1 MSGTPKESVARE
13 QRLPVVFI
21 LLALTGALAV
31 SAGLIWVTLDY
42 KQRRQAILSGVCIGV
57 GAAVFTL
64 GIILIGNLPAPPQS
78 PDSLQ
83 VPIKALAL
91 PLDKVPLTGY
101 HITQDEPISASQV
114 RWEREFSNRSTIGG
128 GATPGWIFASTSW
141 RTPRCTVEA
150 GSCDFTP
157 QPGARMPLTSAATT
171 ATIVGAGT
179 KACKHTFEG
188 GARTFAFRTATQQI
202 GIFLQAGPRSDI
214 SDDAAMGLLASLAT
228 QEVDIVKAKLPAEP
242 PPPPPDLREAV
253 TTALTVLAVLLLGTT
268 SIPSACIKTR
278 HQSLR
283 TRYER
288 TANSPRV
295 PTQPTT
301 TPVALC
307 QPVHYPVHRHK
318 FHPLTHL
325 VQTTNPLSKR

>member
-128 GATPGWIFASTSW
+128 GYAW
-141 RTPRCTVEA
+141 
-150 GSCDFTP
+150 
-157 QPGARMPLTSAATT
+157 
-171 ATIVGAGT
+171 
-179 KACKHTFEG
+179 
-188 GARTFAFRTATQQI
+188 
-202 GIFLQAGPRSDI
+202 
-214 SDDAAMGLLASLAT
+214 
-228 QEVDIVKAKLPAEP
+228 VDIRLYVVADPKVYGGGRELRLHAPARRQ
-242 PPPPPDLREAV
+242 DA
-253 TTALTVLAVLLLGTT
+253 T
-268 SIPSACIKTR
+268 
-278 HQSLR
+278 HQRGYYCHHCGSG
-283 TRYER
+283 
-288 TANSPRV
+288 N
-295 PTQPTT
+295 QGM
-301 TPVALC
+301 
-307 QPVHYPVHRHK
+307 Q
-318 FHPLTHL
+318 THL
-325 VQTTNPLSKR
+325 